1 VKNALELS
9 PRERDILPLV
19 IEGLSNRE
27 IGDALGIRESTV
39 KFYLKE
45 LFKLAHV
52 KNRTQLA
59 LWARRGGLA

>member
-1 VKNALELS
+1 MKNALQLS
-9 PRERDILPLV
+9 NRERDILPLIV
-19 IEGLSNRE
+19 QGMSNRE
-27 IGDALGIRESTV
+27 IGETLGIQETTV

-59 LWARRGGLA
+59 LWARREGHA

>member
-1 VKNALELS
+1 MKNALQLS
-9 PRERDILPLV
+9 RRERDVLPHVIL
-19 IEGLSNRE
+19 GKTNRE
-27 IGDALGIRESTV
+27 IGDALGIKEGTV

-59 LWARRGGLA
+59 LWVRRSGLA